1 MRPILF
7 AAVAALFALVALR
20 YLGFAAAST
29 PVAPP
34 ATSAHQAFA
43 RTARG
48 LAELN
53 LEPVWDELPPGWQA
67 DAEELVELMR
77 ASARPEVWDRG
88 FRAMTRARDVL
99 VHKAP
104 LVQGS
109 ERLLAIAEVREDLDD
124 AGKRQALEDSRA
136 IAVATLTTVL
146 ESGLDDSDNLKYLDL
161 RELTSGFLPEVAER
175 LRELEGHAEHEL
187 MPADWAHSFVQLA
200 EIHEQDADAGDTPLH
215 VSMELS
221 STTAPVKELSFH
233 MVRVEGRWLDSRV
246 AERLP
251 SALTAMRAEIELWT
265 TPPEG
270 DADPALEML
279 GAFEAGLD
287 ALEAAEDAAALD
299 AALDE
304 LVGQVAAQLMRRK
317 LGKLFG

>member
-1 MRPILF
+1 MRSIFF

-20 YLGFAAAST
+20 YLGFAPGKT

-34 ATSAHQAFA
+34 AASANEAFA

-48 LAELN
+48 LAQLN
-53 LEPVWDELPPGWQA
+53 LEPVWDELPPAWQA
-67 DAEELVELMR
+67 DAEELVTLMR
-77 ASARPEVWDRG
+77 ASARPEVWERG
-88 FRAMTRARDVL
+88 FGALTRARDVL
-99 VHKAP
+99 VEKAP
-104 LVQGS
+104 LVRESQ
-109 ERLLAIAEVREDLDD
+109 RLLAIAEVREDLDD

-136 IAVATLTTVL
+136 VAVATLTTVL
-146 ESGLDDSDNLKYLDL
+146 ESGLEDSDNLKYLDL
-161 RELTSGFLPEVAER
+161 RELSSGFLPEVAER
-175 LRELEGHAEHEL
+175 LRELEGHADHAL
-187 MPADWAHSFVQLA
+187 MPADWAESFLRLA
-200 EIHEQDADAGDTPLH
+200 ALHEEGAAPRGTPL
-215 VSMELS
+215 VVTMELPS
-221 STTAPVKELSFH
+221 STAPVKELRFQ

-246 AERLP
+246 AEQLP
-251 SALTAMRAEIELWT
+251 AALDTVRAEIELWT

-270 DADPALEML
+270 AADPALELL

-304 LVGQVAAQLMRRK
+304 LVGQVTAQLLRRK